1 MSPELKAEIIVTWV
15 EYRFFVAEY
24 IWVQEV
30 LVKEGDFWVR
40 LINFVVE
47 NG

>member
-1 MSPELKAEIIVTWV
+1 MCSELGTKRVWWIVNW
-15 EYRFFVAEY
+15 FFVAEY